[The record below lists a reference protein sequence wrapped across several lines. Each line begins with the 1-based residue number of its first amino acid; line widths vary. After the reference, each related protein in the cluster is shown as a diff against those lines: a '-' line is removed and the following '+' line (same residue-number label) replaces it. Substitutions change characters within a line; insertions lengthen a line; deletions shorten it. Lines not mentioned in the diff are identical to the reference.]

1 MTPNPPKKGK
11 RILIVEDEAPLANA
25 LKITF
30 EHEGY
35 NVTVVSD
42 GEEGKK
48 KLTTEKFDLALL
60 DLLMPKMGGF
70 TLLETLQEEGK
81 NTTPVIVLS
90 NLGQGEDIEKAKKL
104 GVKDYLV
111 KANSPI
117 SVILEKV
124 NAILGE

>member
-1 MTPNPPKKGK
+1 MTNNPSAKGK
-11 RILIVEDEAPLANA
+11 RILIVEDEAPLADA

-35 NVTVVSD
+35 EVTTVSD
-42 GEEGKK
+42 GEEAKK
-48 KLTTEKFDLALL
+48 KLTGEKFDLALL

-70 TLLETLQEEGK
+70 TLLETLQAEGK

-90 NLGQGEDIEKAKKL
+90 NLGQSEDIEKAKKL

-111 KANSPI
+111 KANNPI
-117 SVILEKV
+117 SMIVEKV
-124 NAILGE
+124 NAIIGQ